1 MKFRLDINGLRAIA
15 IIGVVLFHFNNEWL
29 SGGFSGVDVF
39 FVISG
44 FLMTSIIFR
53 GLESNSFSLFKF
65 YVDRANRI
73 IPALAFLCLVLFV
86 FGWFYLAPID
96 YKPLGKHILSSMEFS
111 SNHTYLNES
120 GYFDKVAYSKWLL
133 HTWSLSV
140 EWQFYILFPVI
151 LIVLKKSLRLET
163 LKKLLLITTIIS
175 LIISVYLSYS
185 SPISAFYLLPSRVW
199 EMLLGGVAFLY
210 PITIKDTHKKA
221 MEWSGLSLILIGYL
235 VVSNR
240 DIWPGYMA
248 VIPVLGTYLM
258 IMSNRQNS
266 ILTNNVVFQ
275 YIGKWSYSIYLW
287 HWPVVVFGVYFSI
300 DNWWVL
306 GIPLSILLGYL
317 SYSLIESIKFKSYVS
332 WKSILRVKPVWM
344 FLLVGIL
351 GAGAYNFNGFIFH
364 YSKDLQMI
372 GNVPF
377 KEVSRKL
384 ICQSADEQPNECQYG
399 DGKVAAIVIGDS
411 HSVRMIKTIDSLFA
425 SKGAVLDWTLDACP
439 TLEGVSRF
447 RQKEWTSAC
456 GEYIKNAVKTAQ
468 TIYKGVPIFIINRT
482 SYYLAGGIETGRMN
496 PQAILVKWRDDIY
509 RPSSSNEMKVK
520 LAKGFI
526 ETACNFKKSNPVI
539 MFRDTPEFPSDVP
552 GSMQKKL
559 LLTGEASRVSISRE
573 FFTQRNQLSD
583 YIHTEA
589 QKKCGVAIVD
599 LTNAFCDEEYCYGDK
614 EGQVIY
620 SDANHLTPFGASL
633 TIPLMREQLKNMGM
647 SF

>member
-15 IIGVVLFHFNNEWL
+15 IIGVVLFHFNHEWL

-53 GLESNSFSLFKF
+53 GIENNSFSLFKF

-73 IPALAFLCLVLFV
+73 IPALAFLCLILLV

-96 YKPLGKHILSSMEFS
+96 YKPLGKHVLSSMEFS
-111 SNHTYLNES
+111 SNFTYLNES
-120 GYFDKVAYSKWLL
+120 GYFDKAVYSKWLL

-151 LIVLKKSLRLET
+151 LVILKKFLLFKALR
-163 LKKLLLITTIIS
+163 KVLLIATIIS

-185 SPISAFYLLPSRVW
+185 SPLSAFYLLPSRIW

-210 PITIKDTHKKA
+210 PLIMKDSYKKVV
-221 MEWSGLSLILIGYL
+221 EWGGLLLIIIGYL
-235 VVSNR
+235 VISNR

-248 VIPVLGTYLM
+248 IMPVLGTYL
-258 IMSNRQNS
+258 IILSNRQDS
-266 ILTNNVVFQ
+266 ILTNNFAFQ

-300 DNWWVL
+300 EHWWIL
-306 GIPLSILLGYL
+306 GIPLSIILGYL
-317 SYSLIESIKFKSYVS
+317 SYSLIESIKLNSYAN
-332 WKSILRVKPVWM
+332 WRSILRVKPLWM
-344 FLLVGIL
+344 FLLVGML
-351 GAGAYNFNGFIFH
+351 GAGAYNSNGFIFH
-364 YSKDLQMI
+364 YSEELQKI
-372 GNVPF
+372 GQEPF
-377 KEVSRKL
+377 KELSRKL
-384 ICQSADEQPNECQYG
+384 ICHGSDEQGKECQYG

-411 HSVRMIKTIDSLFA
+411 HSVRMIKSIDSLFS

-456 GEYIKNAVKTAQ
+456 GDHINNALKRAKST
-468 TIYKGVPIFIINRT
+468 YKGVPVFIINRT
-482 SYYLAGGIETGRMN
+482 SYYLQGGIEDGRMN
-496 PQAILVKWRDDIY
+496 PKTILVKWRDDIY
-509 RPSSSNEMKVK
+509 RPSSSREMKLK
-520 LAKGFI
+520 LAKGFV
-526 ETACNFKKSNPVI
+526 ETACDLAKSNPVI
-539 MFRDTPEFPSDVP
+539 MFRDTPEFPYDVP
-552 GSMQKKL
+552 GTMQKKL
-559 LLTGEASRVSISRE
+559 LLTGEASRISISRE
-573 FFTQRNQLSD
+573 FFTERNQLSD
-583 YIHTEA
+583 HIHTEA
-589 QKKCGVAIVD
+589 QKKCGVKMVD
-599 LTNAFCDEEYCYGDK
+599 LTNIFCDEKYCYGDK

-620 SDANHLTPFGASL
+620 SDANHLTPYGASL
-633 TIPLMREQLKNMGM
+633 TIPFMREQLQSMGI